1 MFAGFQICLNNLNYI
16 YLIPDYTTPRKQEEG
31 KRRSGNVTLFT
42 QKSKDVGPYVI
53 LDSESVIHEVIVP
66 TCSYRMG
73 VKEMAFGIAAI
84 DLSEPDNGNI
94 FYVNLWLPSRF
105 SLLYAYIVAVS
116 ISLSLMLLG
125 KVKRRSRRN
134 SISTPKRRRSST
146 PSAHSYTKLV

>member
-1 MFAGFQICLNNLNYI
+1 M
-16 YLIPDYTTPRKQEEG
+16 
-31 KRRSGNVTLFT
+31 
-42 QKSKDVGPYVI
+42 I

-134 SISTPKRRRSST
+134 SLSTPKRRRSST